1 MIKNILGI
9 IFFAG
14 ILAACDTSDL
24 ISSGGD
30 STPALASAPA
40 PVPESNHI
48 VISDTTEPDETSA
61 PDEIAATN
69 ETPPADPPNESPPPV
84 VSKECG
90 VGKYAFRTDA
100 DNKFHF
106 DAFFAP
112 GGVIRYNFS
121 VQPNTGNWHES
132 GNRMTF
138 NGPFGAGA
146 SNHISTWT
154 ITSRAPDCT
163 VLQFRG
169 KSYGQA
175 DVTATR
181 L

>member
-1 MIKNILGI
+1 MIKKILGVL
-9 IFFAG
+9 FCAG
-14 ILAACDTSDL
+14 VLAACDTSDL
-24 ISSGGD
+24 TSSGGD
-30 STPALASAPA
+30 SAPTLASAPA

-48 VISDTTEPDETSA
+48 VISDTTEPDET
-61 PDEIAATN
+61 
-69 ETPPADPPNESPPPV
+69 PPADPPSDPPPPPPPV
-84 VSKECG
+84 ESTECG
-90 VGKYAFRTDA
+90 VGNYAFRTDA

-106 DAFFAP
+106 DAYFAP

-121 VQPNTGNWHES
+121 VQPNTGNWS
-132 GNRMTF
+132 VSDNRMTF

-154 ITSRAPDCT
+154 ITGRASDCS
-163 VLQFRG
+163 VLEFRG

-181 L
+181 F

>member
-1 MIKNILGI
+1 MIKNILAVL
-9 IFFAG
+9 FCAG
-14 ILAACDTSDL
+14 ALSACDTSDL
-24 ISSGGD
+24 TSSGGGD
-30 STPALASAPA
+30 STQTLASAPVPDTESSSA
-40 PVPESNHI
+40 EFSETTKPV
-48 VISDTTEPDETSA
+48 
-61 PDEIAATN
+61 
-69 ETPPADPPNESPPPV
+69 ETPPADPPSESPPPV
-84 VSKECG
+84 ASKECG
-90 VGKYAFRTDA
+90 EGRYEFRTDA

-121 VQPNTGNWHES
+121 VQPNTGNWHVS

-154 ITSRAPDCT
+154 ITSRAPDCS
-163 VLQFRG
+163 VMQFRG